1 MHDPRFDTVARW
13 VVKPLA
19 AVLYPAEEFAPV
31 PEAVWMSCVTDE
43 QLATAECGGEHNL
56 TVWLS
61 EAYSLYSG
69 AQGAVPVS
77 VREGCRGVVRETSDP
92 TPTTPLHVSRSYTS
106 HRLSFCT
113 SELLNSQARS
123 SRPKPK
129 KKEKKGKGV
138 CGGEPPTLKLAL
150 PLPTTHAR
158 IHMFNIETTQR
169 DTQTNLVR
177 I

>member
-92 TPTTPLHVSRSYTS
+92 TSTTPTHAVQLGKPTTQHCTHLSPLCHDMPPR
-106 HRLSFCT
+106 
-113 SELLNSQARS
+113 QS
-123 SRPKPK
+123 S
-129 KKEKKGKGV
+129 
-138 CGGEPPTLKLAL
+138 
-150 PLPTTHAR
+150 
-158 IHMFNIETTQR
+158 TQP
-169 DTQTNLVR
+169 VH
-177 I
+177 